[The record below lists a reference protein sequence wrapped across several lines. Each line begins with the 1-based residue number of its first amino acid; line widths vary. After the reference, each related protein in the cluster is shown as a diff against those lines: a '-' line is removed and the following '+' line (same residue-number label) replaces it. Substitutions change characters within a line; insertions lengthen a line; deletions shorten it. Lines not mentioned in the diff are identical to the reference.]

1 MKALQKISVLSVF
14 ILTLTQTAMA
24 EESPRVER
32 KLKHLTEQ
40 LTLTPEQQTQLKA
53 VFEEEEKQRELHRA
67 EFKKQLEAIL
77 TPEQKA
83 KMEENFKK
91 RKDKRKPKK
100 GEQPVDSFER
110 CEDDKK

>member
-1 MKALQKISVLSVF
+1 MKTLQKISVLSLF
-14 ILTLTQTAMA
+14 ILALMQTAMA

-32 KLKHLTEQ
+32 KIKHLTEQ
-40 LTLTPEQQTQLKA
+40 LTLTPEQQAQLKA

-67 EFKKQLEAIL
+67 EFKKQLDAIL

-91 RKDKRKPKK
+91 HKHKK
-100 GEQPVDSFER
+100 AEPRGFNDDYDTLPVGST
-110 CEDDKK
+110 KK